1 MAYRINE
8 HIPIR
13 IKIKTLIPEDTR
25 IRLATFKKTSYLSI
39 PFRPCKKMTPKT
51 ISVLIFI
58 LIGICSFILYAIL
71 SHFYMQSFVTGEPS
85 QDEALGWGYLGLL
98 FISFILAILTGI
110 IGGIISLRK

>member
-1 MAYRINE
+1 VVKRI
-8 HIPIR
+8 
-13 IKIKTLIPEDTR
+13 LVS
-25 IRLATFKKTSYLSI
+25 FG
-39 PFRPCKKMTPKT
+39 

-110 IGGIISLRK
+110 IGGIISFCIYFKKFRKWSS